1 MQVNLPKDAM
11 MPVDFKF
18 GGEVSEQ
25 QKELEEWL
33 SRLSRSLEG
42 YFKKAYYD
50 ISLGT
55 VRRRIVSSEP
65 ALTDLGE
72 GEIVLMDD
80 EVSTRRIYT
89 RMNGALWYTNLTAA

>member
-1 MQVNLPKDAM
+1 MLINLPDDVLLL
-11 MPVDFKF
+11 PDFRYK
-18 GGEVSEQ
+18 GEVSEQ